1 MTPGQTHPRRR
12 GLNELMESVAAK
24 LAERPDHIAAAR
36 VLEEMQADAAKISH
50 KADDVDVQNGQS
62 EVSSSSS
69 SSSSSSVDAQIDS
82 PECPDKVDDQNG
94 LASGLA
100 TEARSDVSVK
110 TEIEDMQNGQPEL
123 TVKMDAQASQHSPS
137 QREATGKYSETS
149 SIESLSA
156 PSTWTP
162 IVDTLSVHSK
172 VSPVVPRPD
181 GRKRPYQVDVQNRH
195 SEYPDKRSSHHEE
208 LPERKTEPPVENR
221 LEAGTSTEQ
230 GTSASRKHDQEET
243 VPVQAAE
250 MTLRSPTSDTL
261 NGRSRRTAKVD
272 VQTGARCKPKRVGE
286 GQISLLRPLAPVHG
300 ANPTKLFK
308 WLYGIGKKETIDLTL
323 PIIEETIGI
332 DARTCRR
339 IIATWAETGVCEKTV
354 HRRGMRIRLLMDEKE
369 ALGAPR
375 AASPSVSASP
385 ADELERALPELC
397 PRLMEV
403 GFTAKHLRRIKEL
416 LAVQNI
422 DPGSLT
428 DALRYAEYELE
439 HGQMVDS
446 KGQPV
451 SRPVDWVFRCLSKD
465 GTYRIPTGYVSPA
478 ELRRREREEAV
489 RREREALEAERRLLE
504 EEAALALEKEVEAMF
519 RQLRRPVCRTDPGE
533 GSRCPAFTRGVG
545 EPAGAE
551 GLPDA
556 DQLYAPGRRRSGAV
570 GLFCVSILYGH
581 TAWTL
586 WVDSVPVRD
595 ACGCAWTGSPA
606 GRPGQRVRAGCPD
619 MLDTQSVR
627 GCCERPVRQDRMAAH
642 AGQSY
647 WRCPGHSDREKRL

>member
-1 MTPGQTHPRRR
+1 
-12 GLNELMESVAAK
+12 
-24 LAERPDHIAAAR
+24 
-36 VLEEMQADAAKISH
+36 
-50 KADDVDVQNGQS
+50 
-62 EVSSSSS
+62 
-69 SSSSSSVDAQIDS
+69 
-82 PECPDKVDDQNG
+82 
-94 LASGLA
+94 
-100 TEARSDVSVK
+100 
-110 TEIEDMQNGQPEL
+110 
-123 TVKMDAQASQHSPS
+123 
-137 QREATGKYSETS
+137 
-149 SIESLSA
+149 
-156 PSTWTP
+156 
-162 IVDTLSVHSK
+162 
-172 VSPVVPRPD
+172 
-181 GRKRPYQVDVQNRH
+181 
-195 SEYPDKRSSHHEE
+195 
-208 LPERKTEPPVENR
+208 
-221 LEAGTSTEQ
+221 
-230 GTSASRKHDQEET
+230 
-243 VPVQAAE
+243 
-250 MTLRSPTSDTL
+250 MTLRSPTSDAL

-272 VQTGARCKPKRVGE
+272 VQAGARCKPKRVGE

-504 EEAALALEKEVEAMF
+504 EEAALALE
-519 RQLRRPVCRTDPGE
+519 
-533 GSRCPAFTRGVG
+533 
-545 EPAGAE
+545 
-551 GLPDA
+551 
-556 DQLYAPGRRRSGAV
+556 
-570 GLFCVSILYGH
+570 
-581 TAWTL
+581 
-586 WVDSVPVRD
+586 
-595 ACGCAWTGSPA
+595 
-606 GRPGQRVRAGCPD
+606 
-619 MLDTQSVR
+619 
-627 GCCERPVRQDRMAAH
+627 
-642 AGQSY
+642 
-647 WRCPGHSDREKRL
+647 

>member
-50 KADDVDVQNGQS
+50 KADGVDVQNGQ
-62 EVSSSSS
+62 
-69 SSSSSSVDAQIDS
+69 
-82 PECPDKVDDQNG
+82 PDLAVKV
-94 LASGLA
+94 
-100 TEARSDVSVK
+100 
-110 TEIEDMQNGQPEL
+110 
-123 TVKMDAQASQHSPS
+123 DAQASQHSPS
-137 QREATGKYSETS
+137 QREATVKYSETS
-149 SIESLSA
+149 SLESLSA

-162 IVDTLSVHSK
+162 IVDTLHGHSK
-172 VSPVVPRPD
+172 ASPAVSRPD
-181 GRKRPYQVDVQNRH
+181 GRKRPYQVDVQNGH

-208 LPERKTEPPVENR
+208 LPERNPELPVENR

-230 GTSASRKHDQEET
+230 GTSASRKHDQEEA
-243 VPVQAAE
+243 VPVQAAA
-250 MTLRSPTSDTL
+250 MTLRSPTSDAL

-272 VQTGARCKPKRVGE
+272 VQAGARCKPKRVGE

-519 RQLRRPVCRTDPGE
+519 RQMLDEPDGPFAAQILEKVPAVLRSRGGLENPLVQKACRMQISYMLQD
-533 GSRCPAFTRGVG
+533 
-545 EPAGAE
+545 
-551 GLPDA
+551 
-556 DQLYAPGRRRSGAV
+556 AV
-570 GLFCVSILYGH
+570 G
-581 TAWTL
+581 
-586 WVDSVPVRD
+586 
-595 ACGCAWTGSPA
+595 
-606 GRPGQRVRAGCPD
+606 
-619 MLDTQSVR
+619 
-627 GCCERPVRQDRMAAH
+627 
-642 AGQSY
+642 AGQ
-647 WRCPGHSDREKRL
+647 

>member
-50 KADDVDVQNGQS
+50 KADGVDVQNGQP

-82 PECPDKVDDQNG
+82 PECPAKVDDQNG

-100 TEARSDVSVK
+100 TEVRSGVSVK
-110 TEIEDMQNGQPEL
+110 TEAEDMQNGQPDL
-123 TVKMDAQASQHSPS
+123 AVKVDAQASQHSPS
-137 QREATGKYSETS
+137 QRETTGKYSETPS
-149 SIESLSA
+149 LESLSA

-162 IVDTLSVHSK
+162 IVDTLHGHSK
-172 VSPVVPRPD
+172 ASPAVSRPD
-181 GRKRPYQVDVQNRH
+181 GRKRPYQVDVQNGH

-208 LPERKTEPPVENR
+208 LPERNPELPVENR

-230 GTSASRKHDQEET
+230 GTSASRKHDQEEA
-243 VPVQAAE
+243 VPVQAAA
-250 MTLRSPTSDTL
+250 MTLRSPTSDAL

-272 VQTGARCKPKRVGE
+272 VQAGARCKPKRVGE

-519 RQLRRPVCRTDPGE
+519 SQMLDEPDGPFAAQILEKVPAVLRSRGGLENPLVQKACRMQISYMLQD
-533 GSRCPAFTRGVG
+533 
-545 EPAGAE
+545 
-551 GLPDA
+551 
-556 DQLYAPGRRRSGAV
+556 AV
-570 GLFCVSILYGH
+570 G
-581 TAWTL
+581 
-586 WVDSVPVRD
+586 
-595 ACGCAWTGSPA
+595 
-606 GRPGQRVRAGCPD
+606 
-619 MLDTQSVR
+619 
-627 GCCERPVRQDRMAAH
+627 
-642 AGQSY
+642 AGQ
-647 WRCPGHSDREKRL
+647 

>member
-50 KADDVDVQNGQS
+50 KADGVDVQNGQS
-62 EVSSSSS
+62 EMSSSS

-82 PECPDKVDDQNG
+82 PECPGKVDDQNG

-100 TEARSDVSVK
+100 TEVRSGVSVK
-110 TEIEDMQNGQPEL
+110 TEAEDMQNGQPDI
-123 TVKMDAQASQHSPS
+123 TVKVDAQASQHSPS
-137 QREATGKYSETS
+137 QRETTGKYSETPS
-149 SIESLSA
+149 LESLSA

-162 IVDTLSVHSK
+162 IVDTLHGHSK
-172 VSPVVPRPD
+172 VSPAVSRPD
-181 GRKRPYQVDVQNRH
+181 GRKRPYQVDVQNGH

-208 LPERKTEPPVENR
+208 LPERNPELPVENR
-221 LEAGTSTEQ
+221 QEAGASTEQ
-230 GTSASRKHDQEET
+230 GTSASRKHDQEEA
-243 VPVQAAE
+243 VPVQAAA
-250 MTLRSPTSDTL
+250 MTLRSPTSDAL

-272 VQTGARCKPKRVGE
+272 VQAGARCKPKRVGE

-519 RQLRRPVCRTDPGE
+519 RQMLDEPDGPFASQILEKVPAVLRSRGGLENPLVQKACRMQISYMLQD
-533 GSRCPAFTRGVG
+533 
-545 EPAGAE
+545 
-551 GLPDA
+551 
-556 DQLYAPGRRRSGAV
+556 AV
-570 GLFCVSILYGH
+570 G
-581 TAWTL
+581 
-586 WVDSVPVRD
+586 
-595 ACGCAWTGSPA
+595 
-606 GRPGQRVRAGCPD
+606 
-619 MLDTQSVR
+619 
-627 GCCERPVRQDRMAAH
+627 
-642 AGQSY
+642 AGQ
-647 WRCPGHSDREKRL
+647 

>member
-1 MTPGQTHPRRR
+1 
-12 GLNELMESVAAK
+12 
-24 LAERPDHIAAAR
+24 
-36 VLEEMQADAAKISH
+36 
-50 KADDVDVQNGQS
+50 
-62 EVSSSSS
+62 
-69 SSSSSSVDAQIDS
+69 
-82 PECPDKVDDQNG
+82 
-94 LASGLA
+94 
-100 TEARSDVSVK
+100 
-110 TEIEDMQNGQPEL
+110 
-123 TVKMDAQASQHSPS
+123 
-137 QREATGKYSETS
+137 
-149 SIESLSA
+149 
-156 PSTWTP
+156 
-162 IVDTLSVHSK
+162 
-172 VSPVVPRPD
+172 
-181 GRKRPYQVDVQNRH
+181 
-195 SEYPDKRSSHHEE
+195 
-208 LPERKTEPPVENR
+208 
-221 LEAGTSTEQ
+221 
-230 GTSASRKHDQEET
+230 
-243 VPVQAAE
+243 

-465 GTYRIPTGYVSPA
+465 GIYRIPTGYVSPA

-489 RREREALEAERRLLE
+489 RREREALEAERCSVSCSMNPTARLPH
-504 EEAALALEKEVEAMF
+504 
-519 RQLRRPVCRTDPGE
+519 RSWRRFPLSC
-533 GSRCPAFTRGVG
+533 
-545 EPAGAE
+545 
-551 GLPDA
+551 
-556 DQLYAPGRRRSGAV
+556 
-570 GLFCVSILYGH
+570 
-581 TAWTL
+581 
-586 WVDSVPVRD
+586 
-595 ACGCAWTGSPA
+595 
-606 GRPGQRVRAGCPD
+606 VRAGGWRTRWCRRPAGCRSAICSRTPSERGSRAI
-619 MLDTQSVR
+619 LRVHSVR
-627 GCCERPVRQDRMAAH
+627 T
-642 AGQSY
+642 
-647 WRCPGHSDREKRL
+647 HSMDTLGG

>member
-50 KADDVDVQNGQS
+50 KADGVDVQNGQS
-62 EVSSSSS
+62 EMSSSSSSSSSYSSS
-69 SSSSSSVDAQIDS
+69 SSSSSSVDAQNDS
-82 PECPDKVDDQNG
+82 PECPDNVDDQNG

-100 TEARSDVSVK
+100 TEARAGVSVK
-110 TEIEDMQNGQPEL
+110 TEVEDMQNGQPDT
-123 TVKMDAQASQHSPS
+123 TVKVDAQASQHSPS
-137 QREATGKYSETS
+137 QRETTGKYSETPS
-149 SIESLSA
+149 LESLSA

-162 IVDTLSVHSK
+162 IVDTLHGHSK
-172 VSPVVPRPD
+172 ASPAVSRPD
-181 GRKRPYQVDVQNRH
+181 GRKRPYQVDVQNGH
-195 SEYPDKRSSHHEE
+195 SEYPGKRSSHHEE
-208 LPERKTEPPVENR
+208 LPERNPELPVENR
-221 LEAGTSTEQ
+221 QEAGASTEQ
-230 GTSASRKHDQEET
+230 GTSASRKHDQEEA
-243 VPVQAAE
+243 VPVQAAA
-250 MTLRSPTSDTL
+250 MTLCSPTSDAL

-272 VQTGARCKPKRVGE
+272 VQAGARCKPKRVGE

-519 RQLRRPVCRTDPGE
+519 RQMLDEPDGPFAAQILEKVPAVLRSRGGLENPLVQKACRMQISYMLQD
-533 GSRCPAFTRGVG
+533 
-545 EPAGAE
+545 
-551 GLPDA
+551 
-556 DQLYAPGRRRSGAV
+556 AV
-570 GLFCVSILYGH
+570 G
-581 TAWTL
+581 
-586 WVDSVPVRD
+586 
-595 ACGCAWTGSPA
+595 
-606 GRPGQRVRAGCPD
+606 
-619 MLDTQSVR
+619 
-627 GCCERPVRQDRMAAH
+627 
-642 AGQSY
+642 AGQ
-647 WRCPGHSDREKRL
+647 

>member
-50 KADDVDVQNGQS
+50 KADGVDVQNGQS
-62 EVSSSSS
+62 EMSSSSS
-69 SSSSSSVDAQIDS
+69 SSSSSSVDAQNDS
-82 PECPDKVDDQNG
+82 PECPDNVDDQNG

-100 TEARSDVSVK
+100 TEARAGVSVK
-110 TEIEDMQNGQPEL
+110 TEVEDMQNGQPDT
-123 TVKMDAQASQHSPS
+123 TVKVDAQASQHSPS
-137 QREATGKYSETS
+137 QRETTGKYSETPS
-149 SIESLSA
+149 LESLSA

-162 IVDTLSVHSK
+162 IVDTLHGHSK
-172 VSPVVPRPD
+172 ASPAVSRPD
-181 GRKRPYQVDVQNRH
+181 GRKRPYQVDVQNGH
-195 SEYPDKRSSHHEE
+195 SEYPGKRSSHHEE
-208 LPERKTEPPVENR
+208 LPERNPELPVENR
-221 LEAGTSTEQ
+221 QEAGASTEQ
-230 GTSASRKHDQEET
+230 GTSASRKHDQEEA
-243 VPVQAAE
+243 VPVQAAA
-250 MTLRSPTSDTL
+250 MTLCSPTSDAL

-272 VQTGARCKPKRVGE
+272 VQAGARCKPKRVGE

-369 ALGAPR
+369 ARGAPR

-519 RQLRRPVCRTDPGE
+519 RQMLDEPDGPFAAQILEKVPAVLRSRGGLENPLVQKACRMQISYMLQD
-533 GSRCPAFTRGVG
+533 
-545 EPAGAE
+545 
-551 GLPDA
+551 
-556 DQLYAPGRRRSGAV
+556 AV
-570 GLFCVSILYGH
+570 G
-581 TAWTL
+581 
-586 WVDSVPVRD
+586 
-595 ACGCAWTGSPA
+595 
-606 GRPGQRVRAGCPD
+606 
-619 MLDTQSVR
+619 
-627 GCCERPVRQDRMAAH
+627 
-642 AGQSY
+642 AGQ
-647 WRCPGHSDREKRL
+647 

>member
-50 KADDVDVQNGQS
+50 KADGVDVQNGQS
-62 EVSSSSS
+62 EMSSSSS

-82 PECPDKVDDQNG
+82 PECPGKVDDQNG
-94 LASGLA
+94 LVSGLA
-100 TEARSDVSVK
+100 TEVRSGVSVK
-110 TEIEDMQNGQPEL
+110 TEAEDMQNGQPDL
-123 TVKMDAQASQHSPS
+123 AVKVDAQASQHSPS
-137 QREATGKYSETS
+137 QRETTGKYSETS
-149 SIESLSA
+149 SLESLSA

-162 IVDTLSVHSK
+162 IVDTLHGHSK
-172 VSPVVPRPD
+172 ASPAVSRPD
-181 GRKRPYQVDVQNRH
+181 GRKHPYQVDVQNGH

-208 LPERKTEPPVENR
+208 LPERNPELPVENR
-221 LEAGTSTEQ
+221 QEAGASTEQ
-230 GTSASRKHDQEET
+230 GTSASRKHDQEEA
-243 VPVQAAE
+243 VPVQAAA
-250 MTLRSPTSDTL
+250 MTLRSPTSDAL

-272 VQTGARCKPKRVGE
+272 VQAGARCKPKRVGE

-354 HRRGMRIRLLMDEKE
+354 HRRGKE

-519 RQLRRPVCRTDPGE
+519 RQMLDEPDGPFAAQILEKVPAVLRSRGGLENPLVQKACRMQISYMLQD
-533 GSRCPAFTRGVG
+533 
-545 EPAGAE
+545 
-551 GLPDA
+551 
-556 DQLYAPGRRRSGAV
+556 AV
-570 GLFCVSILYGH
+570 G
-581 TAWTL
+581 
-586 WVDSVPVRD
+586 
-595 ACGCAWTGSPA
+595 
-606 GRPGQRVRAGCPD
+606 
-619 MLDTQSVR
+619 
-627 GCCERPVRQDRMAAH
+627 
-642 AGQSY
+642 AGQ
-647 WRCPGHSDREKRL
+647 

>member
-50 KADDVDVQNGQS
+50 KADGVDVHNGQP
-62 EVSSSSS
+62 EVYSYSS

-82 PECPDKVDDQNG
+82 PECPAKVDDQNG

-100 TEARSDVSVK
+100 TEVRSGVSVK
-110 TEIEDMQNGQPEL
+110 TEAEDMQNGQPDL
-123 TVKMDAQASQHSPS
+123 AVKVDAQASQHSPS
-137 QREATGKYSETS
+137 QRETTGKYSETPS
-149 SIESLSA
+149 LESLSA

-162 IVDTLSVHSK
+162 IVDTLHGHSK
-172 VSPVVPRPD
+172 ASPAVSRPD
-181 GRKRPYQVDVQNRH
+181 GRKRPYQVDVQNGH

-208 LPERKTEPPVENR
+208 LPERNPELPVENR

-230 GTSASRKHDQEET
+230 GTSASRKHDQEEA
-243 VPVQAAE
+243 VPVQAAA
-250 MTLRSPTSDTL
+250 MTLRSPTSDAL

-272 VQTGARCKPKRVGE
+272 VQAGARCKPKRVGE

-519 RQLRRPVCRTDPGE
+519 RQMLDEPDGPFASQILEKVPAVLRSRGGLENPLVQKACRMQISYMLQD
-533 GSRCPAFTRGVG
+533 
-545 EPAGAE
+545 
-551 GLPDA
+551 
-556 DQLYAPGRRRSGAV
+556 AV
-570 GLFCVSILYGH
+570 G
-581 TAWTL
+581 
-586 WVDSVPVRD
+586 
-595 ACGCAWTGSPA
+595 
-606 GRPGQRVRAGCPD
+606 
-619 MLDTQSVR
+619 
-627 GCCERPVRQDRMAAH
+627 
-642 AGQSY
+642 AGQ
-647 WRCPGHSDREKRL
+647 

>member
-50 KADDVDVQNGQS
+50 KADGVDVQNGQPKA
-62 EVSSSSS
+62 
-69 SSSSSSVDAQIDS
+69 SSSVDAQIDS
-82 PECPDKVDDQNG
+82 SECPDKVDNHNG
-94 LASGLA
+94 LSSGIA
-100 TEARSDVSVK
+100 EEARTGISVNTDAK
-110 TEIEDMQNGQPEL
+110 DMQNGQSDI
-123 TVKMDAQASQHSPS
+123 TVKMDDQAPLHSHS
-137 QREATGKYSETS
+137 QREVTGKYSETS
-149 SIESLSA
+149 SSDSLKAS
-156 PSTWTP
+156 STWTL
-162 IVDTLSVHSK
+162 IVDTLHGHSK
-172 VSPVVPRPD
+172 ASPDISRPD
-181 GRKRPYQVDVQNRH
+181 ERKRPCQVDVQNGH
-195 SEYPDKRSSHHEE
+195 SEYPDKRSSHHKE
-208 LPERKTEPPVENR
+208 LPERNPALPVENR
-221 LEAGTSTEQ
+221 QKEEA
-230 GTSASRKHDQEET
+230 
-243 VPVQAAE
+243 VPVQAAA
-250 MTLRSPTSDTL
+250 MTLCSPTPDTL
-261 NGRSRRTAKVD
+261 NGRSRRTVKVD
-272 VQTGARCKPKRVGE
+272 VQTGARCKPKRSGE

-369 ALGAPR
+369 ALGAPST
-375 AASPSVSASP
+375 ASPSVSVSP
-385 ADELERALPELC
+385 GDELERALPELC

-519 RQLRRPVCRTDPGE
+519 RQILDEPESLLAAQILKKVPSVLRSRGGLENPLVQKACRMQISFMLQD
-533 GSRCPAFTRGVG
+533 
-545 EPAGAE
+545 
-551 GLPDA
+551 
-556 DQLYAPGRRRSGAV
+556 AV
-570 GLFCVSILYGH
+570 G
-581 TAWTL
+581 
-586 WVDSVPVRD
+586 
-595 ACGCAWTGSPA
+595 A
-606 GRPGQRVRAGCPD
+606 G
-619 MLDTQSVR
+619 
-627 GCCERPVRQDRMAAH
+627 
-642 AGQSY
+642 
-647 WRCPGHSDREKRL
+647 K

>member
-1 MTPGQTHPRRR
+1 MDS
-12 GLNELMESVAAK
+12 L
-24 LAERPDHIAAAR
+24 
-36 VLEEMQADAAKISH
+36 ISL
-50 KADDVDVQNGQS
+50 S
-62 EVSSSSS
+62 
-69 SSSSSSVDAQIDS
+69 
-82 PECPDKVDDQNG
+82 KV
-94 LASGLA
+94 
-100 TEARSDVSVK
+100 
-110 TEIEDMQNGQPEL
+110 
-123 TVKMDAQASQHSPS
+123 DAQASQHSPS
-137 QREATGKYSETS
+137 QREATVKYSETS
-149 SIESLSA
+149 SLESLSA

-162 IVDTLSVHSK
+162 IVDTLHGHSK
-172 VSPVVPRPD
+172 VSPAVSRPD
-181 GRKRPYQVDVQNRH
+181 GRKRPYQVDVQNGH

-208 LPERKTEPPVENR
+208 LPERNPELPVENR
-221 LEAGTSTEQ
+221 QEAGASTEQ
-230 GTSASRKHDQEET
+230 GTSASRKHDQEEA
-243 VPVQAAE
+243 VPVQAAA
-250 MTLRSPTSDTL
+250 MTLRSPTSDAL

-272 VQTGARCKPKRVGE
+272 VQAGARCKPKRVGE

-519 RQLRRPVCRTDPGE
+519 RQMLDEPDGPFAAQILEKVPAVLRSRGGLENPLVQKACRMQISYMLQD
-533 GSRCPAFTRGVG
+533 
-545 EPAGAE
+545 
-551 GLPDA
+551 
-556 DQLYAPGRRRSGAV
+556 AV
-570 GLFCVSILYGH
+570 G
-581 TAWTL
+581 
-586 WVDSVPVRD
+586 
-595 ACGCAWTGSPA
+595 
-606 GRPGQRVRAGCPD
+606 
-619 MLDTQSVR
+619 
-627 GCCERPVRQDRMAAH
+627 
-642 AGQSY
+642 AGQ
-647 WRCPGHSDREKRL
+647 

>member
-1 MTPGQTHPRRR
+1 MRIILLGAPGAGKGTQAQFIMEKYGIPQISTGDMLRAAVKSGSELGKQAKDIMDAGKLVTDELVIALVKERIAQEDCRNGFLLDGFPRTI
-12 GLNELMESVAAK
+12 
-24 LAERPDHIAAAR
+24 P
-36 VLEEMQADAAKISH
+36 QADAMKEAGINVDYVLEFDVPDELIVDRIVGRRVHAPSGRVYHVKFNPP
-50 KADDVDVQNGQS
+50 KVEGKDDVTG
-62 EVSSSSS
+62 E
-69 SSSSSSVDAQIDS
+69 
-82 PECPDKVDDQNG
+82 
-94 LASGLA
+94 
-100 TEARSDVSVK
+100 
-110 TEIEDMQNGQPEL
+110 EL
-123 TVKMDAQASQHSPS
+123 T
-137 QREATGKYSETS
+137 T
-149 SIESLSA
+149 
-156 PSTWTP
+156 
-162 IVDTLSVHSK
+162 
-172 VSPVVPRPD
+172 
-181 GRKRPYQVDVQNRH
+181 RKD
-195 SEYPDKRSSHHEE
+195 
-208 LPERKTEPPVENR
+208 
-221 LEAGTSTEQ
+221 
-230 GTSASRKHDQEET
+230 DQEET

-519 RQLRRPVCRTDPGE
+519 RQLLDEPDGPFAAQILEKVPAVLRSRGGLENPLVQKACRMQISYMLQD
-533 GSRCPAFTRGVG
+533 
-545 EPAGAE
+545 
-551 GLPDA
+551 
-556 DQLYAPGRRRSGAV
+556 AV
-570 GLFCVSILYGH
+570 G
-581 TAWTL
+581 
-586 WVDSVPVRD
+586 
-595 ACGCAWTGSPA
+595 
-606 GRPGQRVRAGCPD
+606 
-619 MLDTQSVR
+619 
-627 GCCERPVRQDRMAAH
+627 
-642 AGQSY
+642 AGQ
-647 WRCPGHSDREKRL
+647 

>member
-50 KADDVDVQNGQS
+50 KADGVDVQNGQ
-62 EVSSSSS
+62 
-69 SSSSSSVDAQIDS
+69 
-82 PECPDKVDDQNG
+82 PD
-94 LASGLA
+94 
-100 TEARSDVSVK
+100 
-110 TEIEDMQNGQPEL
+110 I
-123 TVKMDAQASQHSPS
+123 TVKVDAQASQHSPS
-137 QREATGKYSETS
+137 QREATVKYSETS
-149 SIESLSA
+149 SLESLSA

-162 IVDTLSVHSK
+162 IVDTLHGHSK
-172 VSPVVPRPD
+172 VSPAVSRPD
-181 GRKRPYQVDVQNRH
+181 GRKRPYQVDVQNGH

-208 LPERKTEPPVENR
+208 LPERNPELPVENR
-221 LEAGTSTEQ
+221 QEAGASTEQ
-230 GTSASRKHDQEET
+230 GTSASRKHDQEEA
-243 VPVQAAE
+243 VPVQAAA
-250 MTLRSPTSDTL
+250 MTLRSPTSDAL

-272 VQTGARCKPKRVGE
+272 VQAGARCKPKRVGE

-519 RQLRRPVCRTDPGE
+519 RQMLDEPDGPFAAQILEKVPAVLRSRGGLENPLVQKACRMQISYMLQD
-533 GSRCPAFTRGVG
+533 
-545 EPAGAE
+545 
-551 GLPDA
+551 
-556 DQLYAPGRRRSGAV
+556 AV
-570 GLFCVSILYGH
+570 G
-581 TAWTL
+581 
-586 WVDSVPVRD
+586 
-595 ACGCAWTGSPA
+595 
-606 GRPGQRVRAGCPD
+606 
-619 MLDTQSVR
+619 
-627 GCCERPVRQDRMAAH
+627 
-642 AGQSY
+642 AGQ
-647 WRCPGHSDREKRL
+647 

>member
-50 KADDVDVQNGQS
+50 KADGVDVQNGQS
-62 EVSSSSS
+62 EMSSSSS

-82 PECPDKVDDQNG
+82 PEYPGKVDDQNG

-100 TEARSDVSVK
+100 TEVRSGVSVK
-110 TEIEDMQNGQPEL
+110 TEAEDMQNGQPDL
-123 TVKMDAQASQHSPS
+123 AVKVDAQASQHSPS
-137 QREATGKYSETS
+137 QRETTGKYSETS
-149 SIESLSA
+149 SLESLSA

-162 IVDTLSVHSK
+162 IVDTLHGHSK
-172 VSPVVPRPD
+172 ASPAVSRPD
-181 GRKRPYQVDVQNRH
+181 GRKRPYQVDVQNGH

-208 LPERKTEPPVENR
+208 LPERNPELPVENR
-221 LEAGTSTEQ
+221 QEAGASTEQ
-230 GTSASRKHDQEET
+230 GTSASRKHDQKQA
-243 VPVQAAE
+243 VPVQAAA
-250 MTLRSPTSDTL
+250 MTLRSPTSDAL

-519 RQLRRPVCRTDPGE
+519 RQMLDEPDGPFAAQILEKVPAVLRSRGGLENPLVQKACRMQISYMLQD
-533 GSRCPAFTRGVG
+533 
-545 EPAGAE
+545 
-551 GLPDA
+551 
-556 DQLYAPGRRRSGAV
+556 AV
-570 GLFCVSILYGH
+570 G
-581 TAWTL
+581 
-586 WVDSVPVRD
+586 
-595 ACGCAWTGSPA
+595 
-606 GRPGQRVRAGCPD
+606 
-619 MLDTQSVR
+619 
-627 GCCERPVRQDRMAAH
+627 
-642 AGQSY
+642 AGQ
-647 WRCPGHSDREKRL
+647 

>member
-1 MTPGQTHPRRR
+1 
-12 GLNELMESVAAK
+12 
-24 LAERPDHIAAAR
+24 
-36 VLEEMQADAAKISH
+36 
-50 KADDVDVQNGQS
+50 
-62 EVSSSSS
+62 
-69 SSSSSSVDAQIDS
+69 
-82 PECPDKVDDQNG
+82 
-94 LASGLA
+94 
-100 TEARSDVSVK
+100 
-110 TEIEDMQNGQPEL
+110 
-123 TVKMDAQASQHSPS
+123 
-137 QREATGKYSETS
+137 
-149 SIESLSA
+149 
-156 PSTWTP
+156 
-162 IVDTLSVHSK
+162 
-172 VSPVVPRPD
+172 
-181 GRKRPYQVDVQNRH
+181 
-195 SEYPDKRSSHHEE
+195 
-208 LPERKTEPPVENR
+208 
-221 LEAGTSTEQ
+221 
-230 GTSASRKHDQEET
+230 
-243 VPVQAAE
+243 
-250 MTLRSPTSDTL
+250 MTLRSPTSDAL

-272 VQTGARCKPKRVGE
+272 VQAGARCKPKRVGE

-385 ADELERALPELC
+385 AEELERALPELC

-519 RQLRRPVCRTDPGE
+519 RQMLDEPDGPFAAQILEKVPAVLRSRGGLENPLVQKACRMQISYMLQD
-533 GSRCPAFTRGVG
+533 
-545 EPAGAE
+545 
-551 GLPDA
+551 
-556 DQLYAPGRRRSGAV
+556 AV
-570 GLFCVSILYGH
+570 G
-581 TAWTL
+581 
-586 WVDSVPVRD
+586 
-595 ACGCAWTGSPA
+595 
-606 GRPGQRVRAGCPD
+606 
-619 MLDTQSVR
+619 
-627 GCCERPVRQDRMAAH
+627 
-642 AGQSY
+642 AGQ
-647 WRCPGHSDREKRL
+647 

>member
-50 KADDVDVQNGQS
+50 KADGVDVQNGQS
-62 EVSSSSS
+62 EMSSSSS

-82 PECPDKVDDQNG
+82 PECPGKVDDQNG
-94 LASGLA
+94 LVSGLA
-100 TEARSDVSVK
+100 TEVRSGVSVK
-110 TEIEDMQNGQPEL
+110 TEAEDMQNGQPDL
-123 TVKMDAQASQHSPS
+123 AVKVDAQASQHSSS
-137 QREATGKYSETS
+137 QRETTGKYSETS
-149 SIESLSA
+149 SLESLSA

-162 IVDTLSVHSK
+162 IVDTLHGHSK
-172 VSPVVPRPD
+172 ASPAVSRPD
-181 GRKRPYQVDVQNRH
+181 GRKRPYQVDVQNGH

-208 LPERKTEPPVENR
+208 LPERNPELPVENR
-221 LEAGTSTEQ
+221 QEAGASTEQ
-230 GTSASRKHDQEET
+230 GTSASRKHDQEEA
-243 VPVQAAE
+243 VPVQAAA
-250 MTLRSPTSDTL
+250 MTLRSPTSDAL

-272 VQTGARCKPKRVGE
+272 VQAGARCKPKRVGE

-519 RQLRRPVCRTDPGE
+519 RQMLDEPDGPFAAQILEKVPAVLRSRGGLENPLVQKACRMQISYMLQD
-533 GSRCPAFTRGVG
+533 
-545 EPAGAE
+545 
-551 GLPDA
+551 
-556 DQLYAPGRRRSGAV
+556 AV
-570 GLFCVSILYGH
+570 G
-581 TAWTL
+581 
-586 WVDSVPVRD
+586 
-595 ACGCAWTGSPA
+595 
-606 GRPGQRVRAGCPD
+606 
-619 MLDTQSVR
+619 
-627 GCCERPVRQDRMAAH
+627 
-642 AGQSY
+642 AGQ
-647 WRCPGHSDREKRL
+647 

>member
-1 MTPGQTHPRRR
+1 
-12 GLNELMESVAAK
+12 
-24 LAERPDHIAAAR
+24 
-36 VLEEMQADAAKISH
+36 
-50 KADDVDVQNGQS
+50 
-62 EVSSSSS
+62 
-69 SSSSSSVDAQIDS
+69 
-82 PECPDKVDDQNG
+82 
-94 LASGLA
+94 
-100 TEARSDVSVK
+100 
-110 TEIEDMQNGQPEL
+110 
-123 TVKMDAQASQHSPS
+123 
-137 QREATGKYSETS
+137 
-149 SIESLSA
+149 
-156 PSTWTP
+156 
-162 IVDTLSVHSK
+162 
-172 VSPVVPRPD
+172 
-181 GRKRPYQVDVQNRH
+181 
-195 SEYPDKRSSHHEE
+195 
-208 LPERKTEPPVENR
+208 
-221 LEAGTSTEQ
+221 
-230 GTSASRKHDQEET
+230 
-243 VPVQAAE
+243 
-250 MTLRSPTSDTL
+250 MTLRSPTSDAL

-272 VQTGARCKPKRVGE
+272 VQAGARCKPKRVGE

-519 RQLRRPVCRTDPGE
+519 RQMLDEPDGPFAAQILEKVPAVLRSRGGWKTRWCRRPAGCRSAICSRTPSE
-533 GSRCPAFTRGVG
+533 RGSRAI
-545 EPAGAE
+545 
-551 GLPDA
+551 L
-556 DQLYAPGRRRSGAV
+556 
-570 GLFCVSILYGH
+570 CVH
-581 TAWTL
+581 
-586 WVDSVPVRD
+586 
-595 ACGCAWTGSPA
+595 
-606 GRPGQRVRAGCPD
+606 
-619 MLDTQSVR
+619 SVR
-627 GCCERPVRQDRMAAH
+627 IRSMDILG
-642 AGQSY
+642 G
-647 WRCPGHSDREKRL
+647 